1 MLSGSPGD
9 KTKDQDII
17 ARLLAG
23 TIPDPDG
30 EETDVLTVP
39 TQQVVIADSLVDQE
53 AVLVRNLGIE
63 PPFAV
68 VSDPLTR
75 EVLGD
80 RVERALASIG
90 RIFKIHLGHQP
101 KADMETVDALERET
115 TMASSLIAVGSGT
128 INDLCKFVAHKQNKP
143 YAVFATAPSMN
154 GYTSVNAAISEY
166 GLKKSLPAT
175 AAKGVFMDLGV
186 LAEAPVRMIRSGLG
200 DSVCRPTAQSDWL
213 LSHLLFGGM
222 YRLAP
227 FSLLQEDEEA
237 LLAESEALVSGDLE
251 AMGHLA
257 RTLILSGFG
266 MTICGGSYPASQGE
280 HLISHYVEM
289 MPPASWDE
297 AFHGEQIAVTTCV
310 MARLQERILT
320 GPRPR
325 VKPSMVD
332 RHTLISHYG
341 AETGEACWK
350 EFSLKRVDAEK
361 AEQLNAQLEQ
371 TWPDICDQISR
382 TTISS
387 RQIESAL
394 ARAGAPTTCTD
405 IKLSRAF
412 FRDAVSHARE
422 IRNRYTFLDL
432 AADAGRLDVDAL
444 L

>member
-1 MLSGSPGD
+1 MLSGSSED
-9 KTKDQDII
+9 KPKGQGII
-17 ARLLAG
+17 ARLLTG
-23 TIPDPDG
+23 TVSDPDG
-30 EETDVLTVP
+30 EEFLTVP
-39 TQQVVIADSLVDQE
+39 TRQVVIADSLVDRE
-53 AVLVRNLGIE
+53 AALVKDLGIE

-75 EVLGD
+75 EVLGN

-90 RIFKIHLGHQP
+90 RVLKIHLGHQP
-101 KADMETVDALERET
+101 NSDIETVDALEQRTET
-115 TMASSLIAVGSGT
+115 AGSLIAVGSGT
-128 INDLCKFVAHKQNKP
+128 INDLCKFVAHRQNKP

-154 GYTSVNAAISEY
+154 GYTSVNAAISEH

-175 AAKGVFMDLGV
+175 AAMGVYMDLGV
-186 LAEAPVRMIRSGLG
+186 LVEAPVRMIRSGLG

-213 LSHLLFGGM
+213 LSHLLFGSM

-227 FSLLQEDEEA
+227 FSLLEEDEEA

-251 AMGHLA
+251 AMGRLA

-289 MPPASWDE
+289 MSPAGWDE

-310 MARLQERILT
+310 MARLQERILSA
-320 GPRPR
+320 PQPR
-325 VKPSMVD
+325 VKPSAVD
-332 RHTLISHYG
+332 RHSLISHFG
-341 AETGEACWK
+341 ADTGEACWK
-350 EFSLKRVDAEK
+350 EFSLKRVDAGK

-371 TWPDICDQISR
+371 IWPDLCEQISQ
-382 TTISS
+382 TLVPP

-394 ARAGAPTTCTD
+394 TRAGAPTTFAD
-405 IKLSRAF
+405 INLSRAF
-412 FRDAVSHARE
+412 FRDAVLHARE

-432 AADAGRLDVDAL
+432 ATDAGRLDVDAL